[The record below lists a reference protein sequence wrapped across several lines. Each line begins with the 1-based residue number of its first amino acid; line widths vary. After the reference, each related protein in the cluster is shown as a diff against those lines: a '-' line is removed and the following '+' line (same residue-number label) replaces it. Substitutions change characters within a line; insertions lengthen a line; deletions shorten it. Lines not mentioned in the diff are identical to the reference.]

1 MTGECMQWLPGEE
14 RHCGIG
20 ARPYAVGPRCPH
32 HTPAAQSG
40 RPEPVPGPGYI
51 PQRLPTPQSAS
62 ALVDARAVAT
72 GKRRSSTQDYR
83 LAQAATARGLP
94 TSKEN

>member
-1 MTGECMQWLPGEE
+1 MTAYQ
-14 RHCGIG
+14 CGAGTGPCG
-20 ARPYAVGPRCPH
+20 ADGRLYPCGWRCPT
-32 HTPAAQSG
+32 HTPAAQAG
-40 RPEPVPGPGYI
+40 RPEPEPGPGYT
-51 PQRLPTPQSAS
+51 PQALPTPQSAS